1 MAKKSSKRKS
11 GNGLSTGTTLGALAL
26 IISIGALG
34 LGLYQFIL
42 PPASEKP
49 QIYTISNDDI
59 IFLNGIMFVEYLDPV
74 SITYTAKVGDKVVL
88 EFSCRIHINPLGTTT
103 IGVYFDNNGTVPS
116 SNIYLTTDSY
126 FTSSC
131 YMKYIFNSTKA
142 GEYHLEVYATIDD
155 QSTNSYIRNSI
166 LTVTVYG

>member
-42 PPASEKP
+42 PPASESP
-49 QIYTISNDDI
+49 QIYSVSNDDI
-59 IFLNGIMFVEYLDPV
+59 IFLDGIIYVEYLDPI

-88 EFSCRIHINPLGTTT
+88 EFGCRIHVDPSGTTI
-103 IGVYFDNNGTVPS
+103 IGVYFNNNGTFPS
-116 SNIYLTTDSY
+116 SNIYLSTDSY

-131 YMKYIFNSTKA
+131 YMKYIFNSTKT
-142 GEYHLEVYATIDD
+142 GEYTLEVYATIDD
-155 QSTNSYIRNSI
+155 EGTNSYIRNSL
-166 LTVTVYG
+166 LTVTVFG